1 MTSAGEASIADEAV
15 HASCV
20 VVGTAGVLIR
30 GPSGTGKSALALALI
45 ERFRRIGAYAVLVSD
60 DRTILI
66 EANGRMLASAPSSI
80 EGLIELRGRG
90 IRNHTHLPSTVVRL
104 IIDLLPEREIERMPD
119 SEALVVR
126 VGNLELPRQSVP
138 EHDVAL
144 ALPLIEAALHDLD
157 G

>member
-1 MTSAGEASIADEAV
+1 MTSTGDTSIPDEAV

-30 GPSGTGKSALALALI
+30 GPSGTGKSALTMALI

-66 EANGRMLASAPSSI
+66 EANGRMLASAPASI

-104 IIDLLPEREIERMPD
+104 IIDLLPARDIERMPD
-119 SEALVVR
+119 CEALIVR
-126 VGNLELPRQSVP
+126 LGNLELPRQPVP
-138 EHDVAL
+138 ERDVVL
-144 ALPLIEAALHDLD
+144 ALPLVEAALHDLD